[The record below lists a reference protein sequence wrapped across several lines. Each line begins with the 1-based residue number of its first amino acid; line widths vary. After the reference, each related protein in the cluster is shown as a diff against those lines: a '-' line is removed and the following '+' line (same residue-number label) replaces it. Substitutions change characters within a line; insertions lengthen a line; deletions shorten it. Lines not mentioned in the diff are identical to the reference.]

1 MAHAET
7 PPIRYSPFDPAIF
20 DDPLPVYARLRA
32 ESPVHH
38 VEEFDCWALACFE
51 DVWNACQ
58 AVDDFTAEQGT
69 TAGHLLQKVTPVFP
83 ALDMMDPPRHT
94 QIRAAISPSFLP
106 RQAARLEDEF
116 RKIVRSCL
124 DRARQ
129 AGRIDVVR
137 ELGSELSTMAVCR
150 ILGFPREDG
159 QMLRGWVDAVFHREP
174 GSLGITPAGAEGW
187 DRLDAYSLER
197 VRERRA
203 SSEEGSDVLGRY
215 CAAEIDGR
223 RLPEDVIASLLK
235 ELVVAGTETLPKM
248 LAATLRRLAEHPEA
262 RREVIADRSLI
273 LDAFLETVRFD
284 MPTQFMARVAKRDV
298 EIRGHKIHEGQ
309 PVLLLYTSAS
319 RDEAEFP
326 DADRWD
332 LHRNA
337 PRTIGF
343 GHGTHACL
351 GRHVARL
358 EARVAID
365 EILSA
370 MPDYTVDLAASERVY
385 TEFVQGFASLPIE
398 FEPY

>member
-1 MAHAET
+1 MAS
-7 PPIRYSPFDPAIF
+7 PDSSPVQYSPFDPAIF

-32 ESPVHH
+32 ESPVHY
-38 VEEFDCWALACFE
+38 VEEFDCWALASFE

-58 AVDDFTAEQGT
+58 SPDDFTTEQGT
-69 TAGHLLQKVTPVFP
+69 TAGHLLQKVSEVFP

-94 QIRAAISPSFLP
+94 QHRAAISRSFLP
-106 RQAARLEDEF
+106 RQAARFEDEF
-116 RKIVRSCL
+116 RGIVRDCL
-124 DRARQ
+124 ERARRR
-129 AGRIDVVR
+129 GRIDVVR
-137 ELGSELSTMAVCR
+137 ELGSELSTLAVCR

-197 VRERRA
+197 VRARRA
-203 SSEEGSDVLGRY
+203 SGEGGNDVLGRY

-223 RLPEDVIASLLK
+223 PIPDEVVASLLK

-262 RREVIADRSLI
+262 RRQVIEDRSLI
-273 LDAFLETVRFD
+273 LDAFVETVRFD
-284 MPTQFMARVAKRDV
+284 MPTQFMARVAKRDI
-298 EIRGHKIHEGQ
+298 EIRGRRIREGR
-309 PVLLLYTSAS
+309 PVLLLYSSAS

-326 DADRWD
+326 NADTWD
-332 LHRNA
+332 LHRRA
-337 PRTIGF
+337 PRTVGF

-365 EILSA
+365 EILTA